1 MNEVMSEDDG
11 RLANVIEAIDGAN
24 ARDPNKIEH
33 EGRLEPAELVYG
45 WRMSATLARMSTE
58 APVHLRI
65 AARGQHIERWTV
77 HRNSYPAGRI
87 GYLRWRR
94 DLQDFHANRIG
105 EIMAIAG
112 YDAADIGRVRALLR
126 KERLKSDAEV
136 QMLEDVACVVFLE
149 HYLGGFMAKTDP
161 AKLAGILAKTWSKMS
176 PFGREQALKLCL
188 HPSVPALLER
198 GLARLK
204 TSSQAPRARAASGD
218 C

>member
-1 MNEVMSEDDG
+1 MNEVMSEDNG
-11 RLANVIEAIDGAN
+11 RLANVIEAIDAAN

-45 WRMSATLARMSTE
+45 WRMSATLARISTE

-94 DLQDFHANRIG
+94 DLQDFHANPIG

-126 KERLKSDAEV
+126 KERLKSDADRRTLTDQV
-136 QMLEDVACVVFLE
+136 RRDMCLIALPTSD
-149 HYLGGFMAKTDP
+149 GGS
-161 AKLAGILAKTWSKMS
+161 I
-176 PFGREQALKLCL
+176 
-188 HPSVPALLER
+188 
-198 GLARLK
+198 
-204 TSSQAPRARAASGD
+204 APAASRYLRQSAAPWPD
-218 C
+218 VRRAQQRIRIS

>member
-1 MNEVMSEDDG
+1 MNEVMSEDNG

-105 EIMAIAG
+105 EVMAIAG
-112 YDAADIGRVRALLR
+112 YDAAERHLRHLLRVRPR
-126 KERLKSDAEV
+126 
-136 QMLEDVACVVFLE
+136 
-149 HYLGGFMAKTDP
+149 P
-161 AKLAGILAKTWSKMS
+161 I
-176 PFGREQALKLCL
+176 
-188 HPSVPALLER
+188 
-198 GLARLK
+198 ARLSISRASFERADQEK
-204 TSSQAPRARAASGD
+204 DRKKAGVLSQKIIQLQKLVGPEFFTLANIVKHLDLNSPDGRQIASIIQSLNQSCPD
-218 C
+218 